1 MEELAYDTLTEAKQL
16 EAAGFDGRQA
26 EAIVGTVSRAAA
38 INEQMAG
45 DLIAIRSRTDAIA
58 ARTDAITVQV
68 DAIAARTDAIT
79 VQVDAITARTD
90 AITVQVDAIKER
102 IDNEMVTRSDLVNF
116 ATKDDLKNF
125 ATKDDLKNFATK
137 VDLAELRTEM
147 AEGFGALSTELQK
160 CMKSVYRNM
169 IWVMTVLFSGFAALM
184 TALRI
189 WG

>member
-1 MEELAYDTLTEAKQL
+1 MEELAYDTLSEAKEL
-16 EAAGFDGRQA
+16 EASGFSGRQA
-26 EAIVGTVSRAAA
+26 EAIVGTVSRATA
-38 INEQMAG
+38 INEQIAG
-45 DLIAIRSRTDAIA
+45 DLKAIRSRTDAI
-58 ARTDAITVQV
+58 TVR
-68 DAIAARTDAIT
+68 I
-79 VQVDAITARTD
+79 
-90 AITVQVDAIKER
+90 DAIKER
-102 IDNEMVTRSDLVNF
+102 IYNEMVTRADLENF
-116 ATKDDLKNF
+116 ATKDDIKNF

-169 IWVMTVLFSGFAALM
+169 IWVLTVLFSGFAGLL

>member
-1 MEELAYDTLTEAKQL
+1 MEELAYDTLSEAKEL
-16 EAAGFDGRQA
+16 EAAGFSGRQA

-38 INEQMAG
+38 INEQIAG
-45 DLIAIRSRTDAIA
+45 DLIAIR
-58 ARTDAITVQV
+58 
-68 DAIAARTDAIT
+68 
-79 VQVDAITARTD
+79 ARTD

-102 IDNEMVTRSDLVNF
+102 IDNEMVTRADLENF

-137 VDLAELRTEM
+137 VDLADLRTEM
-147 AEGFGALSTELQK
+147 AAGFGALSTELQK

-169 IWVMTVLFSGFAALM
+169 IWVLTVLFSGFAALL